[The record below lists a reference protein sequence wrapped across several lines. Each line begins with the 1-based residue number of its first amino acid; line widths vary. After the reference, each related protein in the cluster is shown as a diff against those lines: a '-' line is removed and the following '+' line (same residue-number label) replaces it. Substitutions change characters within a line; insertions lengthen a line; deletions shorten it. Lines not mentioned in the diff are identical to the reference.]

1 MQYIAFY
8 VVLCYYPTREEMH
21 AMTPTKEG
29 LRIISDRIKNYR
41 IDYSLTQKQL
51 ADRAGVSLRSI
62 QRFEKGEDIQLGNLI
77 KLLNALEL
85 DKNIQMLIPDVTKR
99 PSAFLDAS
107 LKRQRVR
114 LTKKENSK
122 AMDNSNG
129 EMKYD

>member
-1 MQYIAFY
+1 
-8 VVLCYYPTREEMH
+8 
-21 AMTPTKEG
+21 MTPTKEG

>member
-8 VVLCYYPTREEMH
+8 IVLCYYPTREEMH

-122 AMDNSNG
+122 AIGKFKWGD
-129 EMKYD
+129 EI

>member
-1 MQYIAFY
+1 
-8 VVLCYYPTREEMH
+8 
-21 AMTPTKEG
+21 MTPTKEG

-122 AMDNSNG
+122 AIGKFKWGD
-129 EMKYD
+129 EI